1 VDPRLAAVRRQLRD
15 VHRIVAVTGGKG
27 GIGKS
32 LVASTLAL
40 TLGEN
45 GKRTG
50 LLDLDL
56 TGACDHLILGTAKI
70 VPHEDHGLEPPLVH
84 GVRFMSV
91 AHFVGDEPA
100 PLRGTDVSNA
110 LIELLAISR
119 WGELDVLV
127 VDMPPGLGDATL
139 DAVRLFDRGEYLVVA
154 TRSKVVVE
162 TVRRMLRLLAQT
174 RSKVTGVVE
183 NMRRV
188 EADDVRDL
196 AREADTPFLGAL
208 PFDDSVEDALGQV
221 ERLLATPFAGAVRDK
236 LVPVVSI

>member
-15 VHRIVAVTGGKG
+15 VRRIVAVTGGKG

-40 TLGEN
+40 TLSVRGV
-45 GKRTG
+45 RTG

-56 TGACDHLILGTAKI
+56 TGACDHLILGTERI
-70 VPHEDHGLEPPLVH
+70 TPHEEHGVEPPLVH

-91 AHFVGDEPA
+91 SHFVGDAPA
-100 PLRGTDVSNA
+100 PLRGTDVTNA
-110 LIELLAISR
+110 MIELLAISR

-139 DAVRLFDRGEYLVVA
+139 DAIRLFERAEYLVVA
-154 TRSKVVVE
+154 NRSKVVIE

-174 RSKVTGVVE
+174 RSRVTGVVE
-183 NMRRV
+183 NMRRL
-188 EADDVRDL
+188 ESEDVQNL
-196 AREADTPFLGAL
+196 ARDSEVPFLGSL
-208 PFDDSVEDALGQV
+208 PYDASVEDGV
-221 ERLLATPFAGAVRDK
+221 GRVDRLLETAFAEAVRANLK
-236 LVPVVSI
+236 LD